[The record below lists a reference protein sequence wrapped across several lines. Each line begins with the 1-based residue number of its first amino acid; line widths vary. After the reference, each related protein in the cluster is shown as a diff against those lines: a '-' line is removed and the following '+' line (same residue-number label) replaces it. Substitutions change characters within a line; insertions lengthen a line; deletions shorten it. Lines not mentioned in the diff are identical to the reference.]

1 MQGACVETTC
11 SGAYSQAKPTRPR
24 IVIVTWRCCSYS
36 CSCHCGPQWRAGY
49 RKIAQPKGPCH
60 PAYCLGLYEIS
71 LEGLVCL
78 LSLGLFHSNLSPLVS
93 RLVCAGHLINKQKI
107 KSTATASSSLR
118 IKSVRSGHRNRT
130 QTMWLFSGFLSR
142 VSRIAN
148 RWSYARISSR
158 SS

>member
-11 SGAYSQAKPTRPR
+11 SGAYSKAKPTRPR

-49 RKIAQPKGPCH
+49 NKIAQPTGPCH

-78 LSLGLFHSNLSPLVS
+78 LSLGLFHNNLSPLVY
-93 RLVCAGHLINKQKI
+93 RLVCAGHLIDKKQKKKLDYDIISKHIYLIGNFERNSLNCVLRDDVMEEI
-107 KSTATASSSLR
+107 KK
-118 IKSVRSGHRNRT
+118 I
-130 QTMWLFSGFLSR
+130 
-142 VSRIAN
+142 
-148 RWSYARISSR
+148 
-158 SS
+158 